1 MKNNLFKYL
10 SLWGVFI
17 LYFIFYRTV
26 FILYNGSTFANTTI
40 DTLLLSYLYGLKLD
54 LSFSG
59 YMMLVPSLILA
70 ASPIIGSKGSS
81 HLLIGSITLILTAV
95 SVIEI
100 IDLEVYSYW
109 GEKFDAMHLKY
120 LDDPK
125 QITNSISFKTLI
137 FPLLFS
143 LFLFYSHF
151 KISTWVVGRFSF
163 HLKNRYYWQKPLLF
177 FTLIALSLI
186 PIRGGFS
193 IIPFRLGIPIN
204 VGAVYFSS
212 DNMAVNHAAVNTPWN
227 FVYSIKKFSKIDS
240 HYDLMP
246 DHIASELFNKINGT
260 PTKGTPY
267 PSLLNISQPNILLIV
282 LESFTAK
289 GVEVLGGAKAVTPHL
304 NRLSKEGVL
313 FSQFYASGHRSNR
326 GIGSLFSSY
335 PGLPYNAI
343 IEHPFK
349 TEKLP
354 HLIKLIKE
362 QDYKTAFYYGG
373 EIDFANFRAYFNQ
386 GKADKIVSKLDF
398 DFSSNNTKWG
408 IHDDVVFD
416 TLFNDLNKE
425 AMPFFYT
432 LFTLSSHEPFDIP
445 VEPIFGSNNNENSFK
460 SAMHYTDA
468 CLGKFIEEAK
478 KTTWWDQTL
487 IVVTADHGTTQINN
501 TSNGQKET
509 FHIPLLWLGGAL
521 AVTDTVISTISCQLD
536 LAPTL
541 LAQLNINHPEYVY
554 GRNMLSKHYKPRA
567 YYSYGDG
574 FGLVSDSISQVYN
587 GEIDAYVHQQPSD
600 SLPDYGRAIYQFI
613 SNDFLSLSVD
623 SNLQV
628 LDNKIYKMRRFKHAV
643 ERMKKTSSSQ

>member
-554 GRNMLSKHYKPRA
+554 GRNMLSTHYKPRA

-574 FGLVSDSISQVYN
+574 FGLESDSISQVYN

>member
-289 GVEVLGGAKAVTPHL
+289 GIEVLGGAKSVTPQL
-304 NRLSKEGVL
+304 NKLSKEGVL

-554 GRNMLSKHYKPRA
+554 GRNMLSTHYKPRA

>member
-59 YMMLVPSLILA
+59 YMILIPSLILA

-554 GRNMLSKHYKPRA
+554 GRNMLSTHYKPRA

-628 LDNKIYKMRRFKHAV
+628 LDNKIYKMRRFKHVV

>member
-343 IEHPFK
+343 IENPFK

-354 HLIKLIKE
+354 HLIKSMKE
-362 QDYKTAFYYGG
+362 QDYQTAFYYGG

-416 TLFNDLNKE
+416 TLFNHLNKE
-425 AMPFFYT
+425 TMPFFYT

-445 VEPIFGSNNNENSFK
+445 VEPIFGSDNNEDSFK

-468 CLGKFIEEAK
+468 CLGKFIAQAK
-478 KTTWWDQTL
+478 KTTWWDKTL
-487 IVVTADHGTTQINN
+487 IVITADHGTTQINN

-521 AVTDTVISTISCQLD
+521 TVTDTVISTIGSQLD

-541 LAQLNINHPEYVY
+541 LDQMNINQPEYVY
-554 GRNMLSKHYKPRA
+554 GRNMLSTHYQPRA
-567 YYSYGDG
+567 YYSFGDG
-574 FGLVSDSISQVYN
+574 FGVLSDSISQVYN
-587 GEIDAYVHQQPSD
+587 GEIDAYTHQQPSD
-600 SLPDYGRAIYQFI
+600 NLPDYGRAIYQFI
-613 SNDFLSLSVD
+613 SNDFLS
-623 SNLQV
+623 
-628 LDNKIYKMRRFKHAV
+628 K
-643 ERMKKTSSSQ
+643 

>member
-1 MKNNLFKYL
+1 MKNNLFKYF
-10 SLWGVFI
+10 SLWGAFI
-17 LYFIFYRTV
+17 LYFVFYRTI
-26 FILYNGSTFANTTI
+26 FILYNGSSFADASI
-40 DTLLLSYLYGLKLD
+40 EKLLLSYLNGLKLD

-59 YMMLVPSLILA
+59 YMMLIPSLILA
-70 ASPIIGSKGSS
+70 LSPVIGPKISS
-81 HLLIGSITLILTAV
+81 RMLAGSITLILAAV
-95 SVIEI
+95 SIIEI

-120 LDDPK
+120 LDNPK
-125 QITNSISFKTLI
+125 QITNSITFKTLV

-143 LFLFYSHF
+143 LFLFYAHF
-151 KISTWVVGRFSF
+151 KITIWLVGRFSF
-163 HLKNRYYWQKPLLF
+163 DFKNRYYWQKPLLF
-177 FTLIALSLI
+177 FTLIALSVI

-193 IIPFRLGIPIN
+193 IAPFRLGIPIN
-204 VGAVYFSS
+204 VGAVYF
-212 DNMAVNHAAVNTPWN
+212 DPDIMAVNHAAVNTPWN
-227 FVYSIKKFSKIDS
+227 FVYSMKKASKIDT

-246 DHIASELFNKINGT
+246 DHVAADLFSKFNGA

-267 PSLLNISQPNILLIV
+267 PSLINTLQPNILLII

-289 GVEVLGGAKAVTPHL
+289 GVEVLGGVKSVTPEL
-304 NRLSKEGVL
+304 NKLSKEGVL

-343 IEHPFK
+343 IENPFK

-354 HLIKLIKE
+354 HLIKSIKE
-362 QDYKTAFYYGG
+362 QDYQTAFYYGG
-373 EIDFANFRAYFNQ
+373 EIDFANLRAYFNQ
-386 GKADKIVSKLDF
+386 GKADKIISKLDF

-416 TLFNDLNKE
+416 TLFNNLKKE
-425 AMPFFYT
+425 EAPFFYT

-445 VEPIFGSNNNENSFK
+445 VEPVFGFDNNETSFK

-468 CLGKFIEEAK
+468 CLGKFIEQAK
-478 KTTWWDQTL
+478 KTTWWEKTL
-487 IVVTADHGTTQINN
+487 IIVTADHGTTQINN

-521 AVTDTVISTISCQLD
+521 AVTDTVISSISCQLD

-554 GRNMLSKHYKPRA
+554 GRNMLSTHYEPRA

-587 GEIDAYVHQQPSD
+587 GEINAYTHQYPSD
-600 SLPDYGRAIYQFI
+600 TLPDYGRAIYQFI
-613 SNDFLSLSVD
+613 SNDFLW
-623 SNLQV
+623 
-628 LDNKIYKMRRFKHAV
+628 K
-643 ERMKKTSSSQ
+643 

>member
-26 FILYNGSTFANTTI
+26 FILYNGSSFADASI
-40 DTLLLSYLYGLKLD
+40 EKLLLSYLYGLKLD

-59 YMMLVPSLILA
+59 YMMIIPSLILVV
-70 ASPIIGSKGSS
+70 SPVIGPKISS
-81 HLLIGSITLILTAV
+81 RMLAGSITLILAAV
-95 SVIEI
+95 SIIEI

-343 IEHPFK
+343 IENPFK

-354 HLIKLIKE
+354 HLIKSMKE
-362 QDYKTAFYYGG
+362 QDYQTAFYYGG

-554 GRNMLSKHYKPRA
+554 GRNMLSTHYKPRA

-587 GEIDAYVHQQPSD
+587 GEIDAYVHQRPSD

>member
-267 PSLLNISQPNILLIV
+267 PSLLNTPQPNILLII

-289 GVEVLGGAKAVTPHL
+289 GVEVLGGAKSVTPEL
-304 NRLSKEGVL
+304 NKLSKEGVL

-554 GRNMLSKHYKPRA
+554 GRNMLSTHYKPRA

-574 FGLVSDSISQVYN
+574 FGLI
-587 GEIDAYVHQQPSD
+587 
-600 SLPDYGRAIYQFI
+600 
-613 SNDFLSLSVD
+613 
-623 SNLQV
+623 
-628 LDNKIYKMRRFKHAV
+628 
-643 ERMKKTSSSQ
+643 

>member
-177 FTLIALSLI
+177 FTFIALSLI

-212 DNMAVNHAAVNTPWN
+212 DNMSVNHAAVNTPSN
-227 FVYSIKKFSKIDS
+227 FVYSIKKF
-240 HYDLMP
+240 
-246 DHIASELFNKINGT
+246 
-260 PTKGTPY
+260 
-267 PSLLNISQPNILLIV
+267 
-282 LESFTAK
+282 
-289 GVEVLGGAKAVTPHL
+289 
-304 NRLSKEGVL
+304 
-313 FSQFYASGHRSNR
+313 
-326 GIGSLFSSY
+326 
-335 PGLPYNAI
+335 
-343 IEHPFK
+343 
-349 TEKLP
+349 
-354 HLIKLIKE
+354 
-362 QDYKTAFYYGG
+362 
-373 EIDFANFRAYFNQ
+373 
-386 GKADKIVSKLDF
+386 
-398 DFSSNNTKWG
+398 
-408 IHDDVVFD
+408 
-416 TLFNDLNKE
+416 
-425 AMPFFYT
+425 
-432 LFTLSSHEPFDIP
+432 
-445 VEPIFGSNNNENSFK
+445 
-460 SAMHYTDA
+460 
-468 CLGKFIEEAK
+468 
-478 KTTWWDQTL
+478 
-487 IVVTADHGTTQINN
+487 
-501 TSNGQKET
+501 
-509 FHIPLLWLGGAL
+509 
-521 AVTDTVISTISCQLD
+521 
-536 LAPTL
+536 
-541 LAQLNINHPEYVY
+541 
-554 GRNMLSKHYKPRA
+554 
-567 YYSYGDG
+567 
-574 FGLVSDSISQVYN
+574 
-587 GEIDAYVHQQPSD
+587 
-600 SLPDYGRAIYQFI
+600 
-613 SNDFLSLSVD
+613 
-623 SNLQV
+623 
-628 LDNKIYKMRRFKHAV
+628 
-643 ERMKKTSSSQ
+643 

>member
-354 HLIKLIKE
+354 HLIKSIKE

-554 GRNMLSKHYKPRA
+554 GRNMLSTHYKPRA